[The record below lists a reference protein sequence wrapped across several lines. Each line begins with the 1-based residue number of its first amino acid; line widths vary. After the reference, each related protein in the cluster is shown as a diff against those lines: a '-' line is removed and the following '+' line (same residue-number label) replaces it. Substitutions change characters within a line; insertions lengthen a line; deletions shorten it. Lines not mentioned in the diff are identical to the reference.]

1 MECSKWRGLRIE
13 RGEINV
19 YFLCRSAAIVSVSRA
34 KEQNELWRAGWRA
47 VATEIHFW
55 LQKLNKWTSTTA
67 GSGLVVAELNEQEF
81 VVLSRSIIII
91 IAIDVLV
98 HLQPGRS

>member
-1 MECSKWRGLRIE
+1 MFIFFVGRPPLFQCLEPRNKTNYGGLAGGGHRDSFLASKVKQMDVDYGGR
-13 RGEINV
+13 
-19 YFLCRSAAIVSVSRA
+19 
-34 KEQNELWRAGWRA
+34 
-47 VATEIHFW
+47 
-55 LQKLNKWTSTTA
+55 A